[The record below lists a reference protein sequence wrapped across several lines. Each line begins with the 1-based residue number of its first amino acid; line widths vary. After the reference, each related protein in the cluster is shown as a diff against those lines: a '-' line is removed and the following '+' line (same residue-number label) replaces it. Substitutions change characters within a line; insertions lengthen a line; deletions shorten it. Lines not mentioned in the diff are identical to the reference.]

1 MRIDRLRVEN
11 FRNYA
16 ACEIGWHEQVNII
29 VGMNGQGK
37 SNLLEAISYLS
48 LASSFRGADEA
59 EMLRSGAE
67 YFYLEGGI
75 TTADGAHT
83 LSAAYG
89 ADHRRRVK
97 LDGQARRERSALV
110 GFFHTVI
117 FSPED
122 LQLVKGAPQLRRRYI
137 NAQLSQLS
145 PTYCADM
152 LRYNRLV
159 RQRNALLDAWLDQ
172 PQPEQLEVFDEQ
184 LIEVGAAIITARRRL
199 IRELQ
204 PRAAALQQHLAPA
217 EPLLLSYESTVREG
231 GEDVE
236 AVKAAYR
243 EELQRKR
250 RAEIARAVTMVGP
263 HRDDLHLSLNGAA
276 AKAYASQGQQRTIA
290 LALKL
295 AELQLAGTMRDDL
308 PVLLLDDVMSEL
320 DEHRRSQLLSHL
332 DGAAQTFIT
341 ATDINFAVGSGK
353 RFVIDKG
360 NVVEESEF

>member
-11 FRNYA
+11 FRNYTA
-16 ACEIGWHEQVNII
+16 GEFRWHEKVNII

-59 EMLRSGAE
+59 EMLKKDAE
-67 YFYLEGGI
+67 YFFLEGGI

-145 PTYCADM
+145 PAYCADM
-152 LRYNRLV
+152 LRYNRLI
-159 RQRNALLDAWLDQ
+159 RQRNALLDAWLDK

-184 LIEVGAAIITARRRL
+184 LIDCGAAIICARRRL

-204 PRAAALQQHLAPA
+204 PRAAALQQHLAPT
-217 EPLLLSYESTVREG
+217 EPLLLSYESTVKGG
-231 GEDVE
+231 GEDLQ
-236 AVKAAYR
+236 AVKAAYK
-243 EELQRKR
+243 EELLAKR
-250 RAEIARAVTMVGP
+250 RAEIARGVTMVGP
-263 HRDDLHLSLNGAA
+263 HRDDLLLTLCDAP

-295 AELQLAGTMRDDL
+295 AELQLAGTLREDL

-320 DEHRRSQLLSHL
+320 DEHRRSQLLDHL

-353 RFVIDKG
+353 KFVINCG
-360 NVVEESEF
+360 ELQEEAEF

>member
-67 YFYLEGGI
+67 YFFLEGGI

-152 LRYNRLV
+152 L
-159 RQRNALLDAWLDQ
+159 
-172 PQPEQLEVFDEQ
+172 P
-184 LIEVGAAIITARRRL
+184 
-199 IRELQ
+199 
-204 PRAAALQQHLAPA
+204 
-217 EPLLLSYESTVREG
+217 
-231 GEDVE
+231 
-236 AVKAAYR
+236 
-243 EELQRKR
+243 
-250 RAEIARAVTMVGP
+250 
-263 HRDDLHLSLNGAA
+263 
-276 AKAYASQGQQRTIA
+276 
-290 LALKL
+290 
-295 AELQLAGTMRDDL
+295 
-308 PVLLLDDVMSEL
+308 
-320 DEHRRSQLLSHL
+320 
-332 DGAAQTFIT
+332 
-341 ATDINFAVGSGK
+341 
-353 RFVIDKG
+353 
-360 NVVEESEF
+360 